1 MHCAHIN
8 PENGTL
14 HWPYRQITRH
24 LTFSSKLFPLERAKR
39 AKEFT
44 INLQLITQYVFDE
57 TLESGKKKFS
67 LHLVHERELYAL
79 LRVSVAIT
87 HFSLLLKKKDLSSK
101 KGESTWD

>member
-1 MHCAHIN
+1 M
-8 PENGTL
+8 
-14 HWPYRQITRH
+14 
-24 LTFSSKLFPLERAKR
+24 KLWRVE
-39 AKEFT
+39 
-44 INLQLITQYVFDE
+44 
-57 TLESGKKKFS
+57 KKKFS